1 MAAVNGTLLL
11 LYSEGVAVAMQRG
24 LSISVEQ
31 DLPDATNKESAG
43 WARHLDGIL
52 SGGIDFDGLFSTG
65 LLTDNPAVMGAKDLM
80 DYIINRE
87 SMLIEVLGLTYPI
100 VAEVDMSSLK
110 IGAPMEGGMTLAGSL
125 KFQGEPYV
133 LNSLPAG
140 YHANLIT
147 DPDAGGTDYD
157 TLTVSGL
164 TITSA
169 IKSTAGAKFCQSNTL
184 GVTNTHVYK
193 LAVFIKSN
201 SGALP
206 TVGIWDNTSAYISN
220 TSVLV
225 AGLNIVTLT
234 ATATDTTASL
244 RFSNTANANWS
255 TGNIYLF
262 KV

>member
-100 VAEVDMSSLK
+100 VAEADMSSLK
-110 IGAPMEGGMTLAGSL
+110 IDAPMEGGMTLAGSL

-147 DPDAGGTDYD
+147 DPDVGGTDYE
-157 TLTVSGL
+157 THEESG
-164 TITSA
+164 TGFTSLINSSEA
-169 IKSTAGAKFCQSNTL
+169 AYAKSNTFS
-184 GVTNTHVYK
+184 VTSGDI
-193 LAVFIKSN
+193 IKVVTFLTKNYGELPSVAIFEVG
-201 SGALP
+201 GA
-206 TVGIWDNTSAYISN
+206 AISN
-220 TSVLV
+220 VV
-225 AGLNIVTLT
+225 ALTTGLNIVTLT
-234 ATATDTTASL
+234 VTDTHNGCL
-244 RFSNTANANWS
+244 NISNTGASNLEF
-255 TGNIYLF
+255 TNIYAF